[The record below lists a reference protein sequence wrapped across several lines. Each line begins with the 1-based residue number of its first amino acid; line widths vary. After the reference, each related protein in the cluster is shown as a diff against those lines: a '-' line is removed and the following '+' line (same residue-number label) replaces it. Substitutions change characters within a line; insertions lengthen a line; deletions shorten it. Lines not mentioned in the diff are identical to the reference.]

1 MSFLTVDPITVHFFN
16 NILSLQ
22 VVLNDMLASGNVP
35 GLFPPEEEDA
45 VIAAMVPKVK
55 AATGVGAPDRA
66 ACWAH
71 FLATVRKNLH
81 MILCF
86 SPVGEDFR
94 SRAKKFP
101 AISNSTTI
109 DWFHPW
115 PKEALLSVATQFMKD
130 LDLAPMGL
138 PNPDAVRDGITKF
151 MPFAF
156 DTVNKAAHR
165 FGASDRRHVYT
176 TPKSFLESLKLY
188 KTLLKRKHNDNEKAQ
203 LRLASGL
210 SKLRET
216 ATAVSKIEEELKV
229 SLVAAEEKKSV
240 AEGIAAE
247 VLASKTVVEGETA
260 KANVLAEECAG
271 IAARANNIRE
281 DAEKD
286 LAAAIPA
293 VEKAMEALNTL
304 DKKDLA
310 EAKT

>member
-1 MSFLTVDPITVHFFN
+1 M
-16 NILSLQ
+16 
-22 VVLNDMLASGNVP
+22 VLNDVLASGNVP

-45 VIAAMVPKVK
+45 VVTAMLPKVK
-55 AATGVGAPDRA
+55 AATGVANPDRA
-66 ACWAH
+66 ACWSH
-71 FLATVRKNLH
+71 FLAAVRRNLH
-81 MILCF
+81 VVLCF

-115 PKEALLSVATQFMKD
+115 PKEALLSVSTQFMRD

-138 PNPDAVRDGITKF
+138 PNPEAVREGITKF

-156 DTVNKAAHR
+156 DTVNKAAHK
-165 FGASDRRHVYT
+165 FASSDRRHVYT

-188 KTLLKRKHNDNEKAQ
+188 KALLKRRHDDNEKAQ

-216 ATAVSKIEEELKV
+216 ATAVGKIEEELKV
-229 SLVAAEEKKSV
+229 SLVAAEEKRGV

-247 VLASKTVVEGETA
+247 VSANKSIVEGETA
-260 KANVLAEECAG
+260 KANVLAEECSG
-271 IAARANNIRE
+271 IAARATEIRE

-304 DKKDLA
+304 DRKDLA
-310 EAKT
+310 EAKTLVAA